1 MITIR
6 REDFTREEWDAAE
19 TAIDAR
25 AKYDSGACPLAP
37 DLYPWWV
44 IEDWL
49 WYIRQAEHR
58 EAGDEEYNPRKVV
71 ALMGAA
77 CTLERLLEEELI
89 TRKTVKPEGAGER
102 IEKGKEQTHNAA

>member
-19 TAIDAR
+19 TAIDDR
-25 AKYDSGACPLAP
+25 APYDSSACSFVP

-49 WYIRQAEHR
+49 WYIRQEEHR
-58 EAGDEEYNPRKVV
+58 EAEDEEYNARKIV

-77 CTLERLLEEELI
+77 CTLERLLEKELI
-89 TRKTVKPEGAGER
+89 TRKSVKPEDAGER
-102 IEKGKEQTHNAA
+102 IGKGKEQPYNAA

>member
-25 AKYDSGACPLAP
+25 APYDSGACSFVP

-49 WYIRQAEHR
+49 WYIRQEEHR
-58 EAGDEEYNPRKVV
+58 EVELTDYSARKMI

-77 CTLERLLEEELI
+77 CTLERLLEEEL

-102 IEKGKEQTHNAA
+102 IRKGKEQTHNAA